1 LSGTRR
7 RIEMPVWRDSSSL
20 NENRFNFM
28 SITPQSLEGTWSQ
41 IRSKLPHA
49 DGSLVLEQA
58 LIHGEVGLS
67 AVVRVRD
74 SLPGIVI
81 RVPSRWSFTRWQ
93 VQRLSGVHFEPAIQ
107 EHEDILLPVMLADAD
122 GAWVFANFSAD
133 ISSSVLGECSLE
145 EKMRRLMKQIGLWRR
160 FFQHRNDGLSEEEVR
175 GLIGELDILG
185 CLIRNFGVDAAMES
199 WRGPR
204 GELHDFHLSSF
215 RIEVKTW
222 INESLPRIFI
232 SDPSQ
237 IVIDTVW
244 PVWMS
249 AVQLSTDNTAGSTLP
264 DRVAL
269 LAAKMSADQKIT
281 FETLLADVGYLASHA
296 GIYTRRYS
304 VRETVFYLIMDGF
317 PLIDPATIP
326 GGITCLRYALEL
338 GALAPYALPSPI

>member
-1 LSGTRR
+1 MAQQVSCNLNK
-7 RIEMPVWRDSSSL
+7 SS
-20 NENRFNFM
+20 FIFM
-28 SITPQSLEGTWSQ
+28 SITPETLEEAWSQ
-41 IRSKLPHA
+41 IRSKISHA
-49 DGSLVLEQA
+49 EGSPVLEQA
-58 LIHGEVGLS
+58 LIQGEVGLS
-67 AVVRVRD
+67 AVIRVRD

-93 VQRLSGVHFEPAIQ
+93 VQRLTGVHFEPAIQ
-107 EHEDILLPVMLADAD
+107 EHADILLPVMLADAD
-122 GAWVFANFSAD
+122 AAWIFANFAAD
-133 ISSSVLGECSLE
+133 ISSSVSDECPLE
-145 EKMRRLMKQIGLWRR
+145 EKMRRLMNQIGLWRR

-175 GLIGELDILG
+175 GLIGELDILR
-185 CLIRNFGVDAAMES
+185 CLIRDFGVDAAMES

-237 IVIDTVW
+237 IVIDPVW
-244 PVWMS
+244 PVWIS
-249 AVQLSTDNTAGSTLP
+249 AVQLSTDNTSGSTLP
-264 DRVAL
+264 AQVAL
-269 LAAKMSADQKIT
+269 LAAGMNADQKIT

-304 VRETVFYLIMDGF
+304 VRETVFYRIVDGF

-326 GGITCLRYALEL
+326 GGITCLKYALEL
-338 GALAPYALPSPI
+338 SALALFVLPSPI